1 MTARK
6 GVAVATTMP
15 DLLKRTGTGSLQEG
29 LAASLVVH
37 SVDLLSTGGI
47 ALSKVGCV
55 CVGGCIPSFG
65 NTKQE
70 QWPTPPDRTT
80 SGSSEE
86 GGRHQKPGQA
96 QHEGRWEFHISVGEV
111 S

>member
-47 ALSKVGCV
+47 ALSKAGCV
-55 CVGGCIPSFG
+55 CVGGVHSELWQYQTRAVA
-65 NTKQE
+65 NTPRQDHLRKL
-70 QWPTPPDRTT
+70 RRGRKT
-80 SGSSEE
+80 SEAWTSS
-86 GGRHQKPGQA
+86 A
-96 QHEGRWEFHISVGEV
+96 
-111 S
+111 

>member
-47 ALSKVGCV
+47 ALSKAGCV
-55 CVGGCIPSFG
+55 CGGGGAFRALAIPNKSSGQHPQTGPPQEAQKREEDIRSLDKLSMKGDGSF
-65 NTKQE
+65 
-70 QWPTPPDRTT
+70 T
-80 SGSSEE
+80 S
-86 GGRHQKPGQA
+86 Q
-96 QHEGRWEFHISVGEV
+96 
-111 S
+111 